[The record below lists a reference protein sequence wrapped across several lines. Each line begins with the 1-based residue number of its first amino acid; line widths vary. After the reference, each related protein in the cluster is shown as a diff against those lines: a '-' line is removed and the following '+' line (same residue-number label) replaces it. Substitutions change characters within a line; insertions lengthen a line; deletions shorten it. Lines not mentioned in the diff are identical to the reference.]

1 MEVMFDYV
9 VDYIAKHPTIAPAR
23 DFRLSDAEYE
33 EFKQRVV
40 ESGFNYD
47 PVTEKTLGELE
58 KLAKFE
64 GYYDDAKDEFDALR
78 KKLKKDGYTD
88 ISVTNCAIGNIPKD
102 AQLVVSHEKLAER
115 ALEDSPQAE
124 HIWVKDFTQNNV
136 YAIVSA
142 RLKGEGVQT
151 SDAPAETEELKEGIL
166 TKENVK
172 VGLKSVSKEEAIK
185 TAGELLVKGGY
196 VDTPYVQGMLNREKD
211 ITTYI
216 GKGIAIPHGENA
228 VKDSVKKSGIV
239 VLQYPEGIQFGDDKA
254 HLIIGIA
261 GRGNDHLAILANL
274 ATTMDEYSDEQL
286 HELYTT
292 KDPDVLYKVF
302 TKVD

>member
-1 MEVMFDYV
+1 MTEMKNRGKDL
-9 VDYIAKHPTIAPAR
+9 PADEKKVSGAELKR
-23 DFRLSDAEYE
+23 IVYACDAGMG
-33 EFKQRVV
+33 
-40 ESGFNYD
+40 SSA
-47 PVTEKTLGELE
+47 LG
-58 KLAKFE
+58 AA
-64 GYYDDAKDEFDALR
+64 GLR
-78 KKLKKDGYTD
+78 KKLKKAGYTD

-136 YAIVSA
+136 YDIVAA
-142 RLKGEGVQT
+142 RLKGEGVET
-151 SDAPAETEELKEGIL
+151 KAAPVQEDTVKEGIL
-166 TKENVK
+166 TKANVK

-185 TAGELLVKGGY
+185 AAGELLLKGGY
-196 VDTPYVQGMLNREKD
+196 VEEPYIQGMLNREKD

-228 VKDSVKKSGIV
+228 VKECVKESGIV
-239 VLQYPEGIQFGDDKA
+239 VLQYPDGIPFGDDKA
-254 HLIIGIA
+254 YLIIGIA

>member
-1 MEVMFDYV
+1 MTEMKNRGKDL
-9 VDYIAKHPTIAPAR
+9 PADEKKVSGAELKR
-23 DFRLSDAEYE
+23 IVYACDAGMG
-33 EFKQRVV
+33 
-40 ESGFNYD
+40 SSA
-47 PVTEKTLGELE
+47 LG
-58 KLAKFE
+58 AA
-64 GYYDDAKDEFDALR
+64 GLR
-78 KKLKKDGYTD
+78 KKLKKAGYTD

-136 YAIVSA
+136 YDIVAA
-142 RLKGEGVQT
+142 RLKGEGVET
-151 SDAPAETEELKEGIL
+151 KAAPVQEDTVKEGIL
-166 TKENVK
+166 TKANVK

-185 TAGELLVKGGY
+185 AAGELLVKDGY
-196 VDTPYVQGMLNREKD
+196 VEQPYIQGMLNREKD

-228 VKDSVKKSGIV
+228 VKECVKESGIV

-254 HLIIGIA
+254 YLIIGIA